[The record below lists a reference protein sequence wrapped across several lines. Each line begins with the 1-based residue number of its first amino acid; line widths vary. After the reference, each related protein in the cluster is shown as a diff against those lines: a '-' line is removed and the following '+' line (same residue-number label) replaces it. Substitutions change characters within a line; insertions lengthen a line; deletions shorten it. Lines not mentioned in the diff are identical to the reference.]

1 MACPKMPGCC
11 AVVSCGVVK
20 VRRVQHQRN
29 PRPRLPC
36 ACIQQDARGCRDL
49 KRRRKRKLWLSTK
62 WADMTGVGLRYFM
75 VFEREAPDADNAFT
89 LAEFGSEFLG

>member
-1 MACPKMPGCC
+1 MLV
-11 AVVSCGVVK
+11 AVEILSEDV
-20 VRRVQHQRN
+20 
-29 PRPRLPC
+29 
-36 ACIQQDARGCRDL
+36 
-49 KRRRKRKLWLSTK
+49 KRKLWLSTK

>member
-1 MACPKMPGCC
+1 M
-11 AVVSCGVVK
+11 VSCGVVK

-29 PRPRLPC
+29 PRPDFLALAYNRMLV
-36 ACIQQDARGCRDL
+36 AVEILSEDV
-49 KRRRKRKLWLSTK
+49 KRKLWLSTK